1 MNHIDRCM
9 IEFENCLWN
18 ANEILSM
25 VEHAGSYSAQLATV
39 RKAIEGLAT
48 EVREYN
54 DSQEDS
60 GSET

>member
-25 VEHAGSYSAQLATV
+25 VEHAGSWSCKLAKV
-39 RKAIEGLAT
+39 RSDIEALAV

-54 DSQEDS
+54 DSQGEEIAS
-60 GSET
+60 